1 MAGKR
6 RSQVAGKRRSP
17 RAPGRRSTGRA
28 QHLRVVS
35 EPRRRAEA
43 MHVARVNMLLLL
55 VPAAVLT
62 VIGLA
67 MIMSAGSV
75 SATQGYDGN
84 AFWYFQRQGLYALTG
99 VIVLVVAVRLPHN
112 IWRKLAVP
120 MFLVLV
126 PLMLVAFTSVGT
138 SLNGASR
145 WIDFGPVTLQ
155 PAELMKL
162 AMIAFAAAV
171 LTKKWGKL
179 DDPVHLLIPLAP
191 VVFVMAVL
199 VIMQRDL
206 GTTLV
211 ICGSVIVLLFVA
223 GVRARHLVV
232 TCTVA
237 LAGTV
242 FLIFGTTYRRTRFV
256 DSFLDPWNDPGD
268 AGFQLIQGLIAFG
281 SGGWTGVGLGAS
293 RQKWDYLPNAHSD
306 FIFAIVGEEL
316 GLLGALFVLAMF
328 ALLLFA
334 GIRIAIA
341 APDTFGRLLAAGI
354 TGWIGLQTII
364 NLCAVTGLMPITGV
378 PLPLLSF
385 GGTALVVTLAAIGV
399 LASVARASA
408 QAVPRIAGRSSPGV
422 RRSAARRAAPA
433 SARANNRRVFASNIK
448 SSPARQKAPGR
459 KAAR

>member
-1 MAGKR
+1 MAAKR
-6 RSQVAGKRRSP
+6 RSQPADRRRSV
-17 RAPGRRSTGRA
+17 GRA
-28 QHLRVVS
+28 RHLRVVS

-43 MHVARVNMLLLL
+43 MHVARVNVLLLL
-55 VPAAVLT
+55 VPTAALT
-62 VIGLA
+62 VLGLA
-67 MIMSAGSV
+67 MVMSAGSV

-84 AFWYFQRQGLYALTG
+84 AFWYFQRQGIYAIGGIIAL
-99 VIVLVVAVRLPHN
+99 VIAVRLPHTA
-112 IWRKLAVP
+112 WRKLAVP
-120 MFLVLV
+120 MLLVLV
-126 PLMLVAFTSVGT
+126 PLMLVTFHPSVGT

-145 WIDFGPVTLQ
+145 WIDLGPVTLQ

-171 LTKKWGKL
+171 LAKKWGNL

-191 VVFVMAVL
+191 VVLVVAVL

-206 GTTLV
+206 GTTVV

-223 GVRARHLVV
+223 GVRARHMVFTV
-232 TCTVA
+232 AVA
-237 LAGTV
+237 LAGTIL
-242 FLIFGTTYRRTRFV
+242 LIFGTTYRRSRFV
-256 DSFLDPWNDPGD
+256 DSFLNPWNDPGD

-316 GLLGALFVLAMF
+316 GLLGALVVLALF

-354 TGWIGLQTII
+354 TGWIGIQTII
-364 NLCAVTGLMPITGV
+364 NLGAVTGLMPITGV

-385 GGTALVVTLAAIGV
+385 GGTALVVTLAGIGV

-408 QAVPRIAGRSSPGV
+408 HAVPKAASTRA
-422 RRSAARRAAPA
+422 AARRSGASTRAPA
-433 SARANNRRVFASNIK
+433 RRITTTNGRRQ
-448 SSPARQKAPGR
+448 PARQKTTGR
-459 KAAR
+459 KAVR

>member
-1 MAGKR
+1 MAGKT
-6 RSQVAGKRRSP
+6 VATKRRTV
-17 RAPGRRSTGRA
+17 AAKRRSTGRA

-35 EPRRRAEA
+35 EPTRRADA

-62 VIGLA
+62 VLGLA

-75 SATQGYDGN
+75 SATQGYEGN
-84 AFWYFQRQGLYALTG
+84 AFWYFQRQGVYAIAG
-99 VIVLVVAVRLPHN
+99 VIVLVLAVRLPHDV
-112 IWRKLAVP
+112 WRKLAVP
-120 MFLVLV
+120 MLLVLV
-126 PLMLVAFTSVGT
+126 PLMLVTFHPSVGT

-145 WIDFGPVTLQ
+145 WIDLGPVTLQ

-191 VVFVMAVL
+191 VVFVVAVL

-223 GVRARHLVV
+223 GVRARHLAV
-232 TCTVA
+232 TVAVA

-242 FLIFGTTYRRTRFV
+242 FLIFGTTYRRTRFI
-256 DSFLDPWNDPGD
+256 DSFLNPWNDPGD

-306 FIFAIVGEEL
+306 FIFAILGEEL

-364 NLCAVTGLMPITGV
+364 NLGAVTGLMPITGV

-408 QAVPRIAGRSSPGV
+408 QAAPQTARRGSPGAT
-422 RRSAARRAAPA
+422 RTPARRTAT
-433 SARANNRRVFASNIK
+433 
-448 SSPARQKAPGR
+448 SSVKDSGARQRAPGR
-459 KAAR
+459 KAVR